1 MSASAFALNREE
13 VQALEEERLFLSG
26 QTNCKR
32 KVSAALLS
40 EFIPRYNFTLLRGR
54 S

>member
-1 MSASAFALNREE
+1 MSASGFALNHEE
-13 VQALEEERLFLSG
+13 VQALEEEQLILSG
-26 QTNCKR
+26 PTNGKR

-40 EFIPRYNFTLLRGR
+40 KFIPGYNFTLRGR